1 MFNSLKNF
9 FNQQENSDNNLN
21 EDLNILCGLMIE
33 TAYVDGKIDQ
43 SEINKISN
51 VLIDTFKEDP
61 KNVEGE
67 IKKCLDE
74 LDDSKSFHYFT
85 SKINKSFSDDK
96 KILLLEMLWEII
108 LEDGNIHDYESS
120 LMRRLSGLLY
130 ISDMQ
135 CGIAKKKA
143 LKKIEEIK

>member
-85 SKINKSFSDDK
+85 SKINKSFSDDNAD
-96 KILLLEMLWEII
+96 M
-108 LEDGNIHDYESS
+108 YETN
-120 LMRRLSGLLY
+120 LMRRLAGLLY
-130 ISDMQ
+130 ID
-135 CGIAKKKA
+135 AKIMGDLKEKVKKE
-143 LKKIEEIK
+143 LSK